1 MPELSNPTRRRPR
14 GRAPDA
20 PAIDRRAILLAALGL
35 VDDDGLEALSMR
47 KLGALLGVEA
57 MTLYYYIPGKAALVQ
72 GLAEVVLDQLQLP
85 ENTAGDWQGAI
96 RAMARS
102 FRQLGLDHPNVF
114 PVLANV
120 GLDNPA
126 SYPPTE
132 AVLRILR
139 QAGFNAQL
147 AFTAFGTV
155 RSYIVGHVL
164 WILGDQ
170 LVGRG
175 ERLPP
180 TEAVPTDRYPY
191 LAGFLPVLADCD
203 PAAEFERGLDVLIA
217 GLERLRASD

>member
-1 MPELSNPTRRRPR
+1 MTELSSPTRARRPR

-20 PAIDRRAILLAALGL
+20 PAIDRRVILLAALRL

-57 MTLYYYIPGKAALVQ
+57 MTLYYYIPNKAALVQ

-85 ENTAGDWQGAI
+85 QTTDGDWRAAI
-96 RAMARS
+96 RSMARS

-126 SYPPTE
+126 SYAPTE
-132 AVLRILR
+132 AVLHVLR
-139 QAGFNAQL
+139 QAGFDAQI
-147 AFTAFGTV
+147 AFTAFGSI

-180 TEAVPTDRYPY
+180 IDAVPADRYPY
-191 LAGFLPVLADCD
+191 LAGFLPAMADCD
-203 PAAEFERGLDVLIA
+203 PADEFERGLDVLIA
-217 GLERLRASD
+217 GLERLRA